1 MVLVT
6 RVNNRKIVAGFIGYL
21 KSPRLIKDLY
31 SVSEFPLAQSQ
42 ITSILLKFDFE
53 LIAKNDF
60 DYFKVNDQDKRNY

>member
-6 RVNNRKIVAGFIGYL
+6 RVNNRKRVAGFIGYL
-21 KSPRLIKDLY
+21 KSPRLIKFY
-31 SVSEFPLAQSQ
+31 SVSEFPSAQSQ

-60 DYFKVNDQDKRNY
+60 DYFQVNDQDKRNY